1 MRFHEVCTSWLPGHG
16 ISQRARYI
24 LWGNI
29 SLTVSACRS
38 KSISYIKA
46 VHHLKHS
53 LYFFH
58 IFSIS
63 FYSLIFMAFCLLLE
77 YFHIFPFF
85 FFFFL
90 LAFLSSF
97 LRFIAAFFILY
108 VFFFFPQFFLVRRFP
123 RSCVRRTLFIFPFR
137 LFQFYSLY
145 HLHSLPI
152 YFFTFCF
159 HPFPFLAIFCACLF
173 TLKTSASSSFTNRKS
188 NLAYRGP
195 HSARIFQRLIFYT
208 DLPRYKGNI
217 TFSWQE
223 SDLWISLY
231 VPSNARE
238 RNVLCF
244 LIAMNGKAKSLSKM
258 DSTLKGESFNPF
270 DLPFLN
276 G

>member
-1 MRFHEVCTSWLPGHG
+1 MSTS
-16 ISQRARYI
+16 I
-24 LWGNI
+24 
-29 SLTVSACRS
+29 
-38 KSISYIKA
+38 
-46 VHHLKHS
+46 
-53 LYFFH
+53 FFL
-58 IFSIS
+58 FSS
-63 FYSLIFMAFCLLLE
+63 
-77 YFHIFPFF
+77 

-90 LAFLSSF
+90 RSFLLLFYALSPPFSSF
-97 LRFIAAFFILY
+97 TFSSFFSILPHTTFPSLLRSQN
-108 VFFFFPQFFLVRRFP
+108 P
-123 RSCVRRTLFIFPFR
+123 FIFPFR

-159 HPFPFLAIFCACLF
+159 YPFPFRATFCTYLF
-173 TLKTSASSSFTNRKS
+173 TLKTPASSSFTNRKS

-231 VPSNARE
+231 VPSNVRE

-244 LIAMNGKAKSLSKM
+244 LIALNGKAKSLSKM
-258 DSTLKGESFNPF
+258 NSTLKGESFNSF

>member
-1 MRFHEVCTSWLPGHG
+1 MQDIFYGVTFPWQCRRVEAKVSHTSRLCIISNILCTSFTSFLFHFIPWFLWLFVYFL
-16 ISQRARYI
+16 S
-24 LWGNI
+24 
-29 SLTVSACRS
+29 T
-38 KSISYIKA
+38 SI
-46 VHHLKHS
+46 
-53 LYFFH
+53 FFL
-58 IFSIS
+58 FSS
-63 FYSLIFMAFCLLLE
+63 
-77 YFHIFPFF
+77 

-90 LAFLSSF
+90 RSFLLLFYALSPPFSSF
-97 LRFIAAFFILY
+97 TFSSFFSILPHTTFPSLLRSQN
-108 VFFFFPQFFLVRRFP
+108 P
-123 RSCVRRTLFIFPFR
+123 FIFPFR

-159 HPFPFLAIFCACLF
+159 YPFPFRATFCTYLF
-173 TLKTSASSSFTNRKS
+173 TLKTPASSSFTNRKS

-231 VPSNARE
+231 VPSNVRE

-244 LIAMNGKAKSLSKM
+244 LIALNGKAKSLSKM
-258 DSTLKGESFNPF
+258 NSTLKGESFNSF

>member
-85 FFFFL
+85 FFFSFLRSFL
-90 LAFLSSF
+90 LLFYALSPPFSSFTFSSFSPNSSSYDVSLALAFTGPFSFFLFVSFSFIHFTTYIHFLFTFLPSVFIHFLSS
-97 LRFIAAFFILY
+97 
-108 VFFFFPQFFLVRRFP
+108 
-123 RSCVRRTLFIFPFR
+123 TL
-137 LFQFYSLY
+137 
-145 HLHSLPI
+145 
-152 YFFTFCF
+152 
-159 HPFPFLAIFCACLF
+159 
-173 TLKTSASSSFTNRKS
+173 
-188 NLAYRGP
+188 
-195 HSARIFQRLIFYT
+195 SARIYL
-208 DLPRYKGNI
+208 L
-217 TFSWQE
+217 
-223 SDLWISLY
+223 
-231 VPSNARE
+231 
-238 RNVLCF
+238 
-244 LIAMNGKAKSLSKM
+244 
-258 DSTLKGESFNPF
+258 
-270 DLPFLN
+270 
-276 G
+276 